1 MRHRGP
7 DLPESLAGSLLVA
20 HPSLRD
26 PNFKRTVIL
35 MTTHGPDGAMG
46 VVLNRPLK
54 KRLGQLGGDF
64 ALGELSDVPL
74 FSGGP
79 VQKDQLIIA
88 AWKAH
93 PSGFQL
99 HLGIELAKATQ
110 LMVDDGAH
118 VRAFFGY
125 SGWSAG
131 QLENE
136 LKANT
141 WVVVA
146 PPTDLFTQP
155 GDASLWRTVLMG
167 KGSEWRLLAD
177 EPEETGNN

>member
-1 MRHRGP
+1 MRHKSS

-35 MTTHGPDGAMG
+35 MTTHGPEGAMG

-54 KRLGQLGGDF
+54 KKLGQLGGDF
-64 ALGELSDVPL
+64 VGELSDVPL
-74 FSGGP
+74 FKGGP
-79 VQKDQLIIA
+79 VQTEQLIIA
-88 AWKAH
+88 AWKVH

-99 HLGIELAKATQ
+99 HLGIELSKATR

-141 WVVVA
+141 WVVVS

-155 GDASLWRTVLMG
+155 GDKELWRTVLG
-167 KGSEWRLLAD
+167 SKGDEWHLLAD